1 MGRCGSGLFRR
12 LYHRKWLMLFSL
24 KLQRDNRKNALTADP
39 AKGETGKKLYFS
51 PHCGDETT
59 TYFNRAFPKGSA
71 IACCF
76 IPTSFGRLRQ
86 RWHCTADPA
95 MSGSEM
101 GGLLH
106 NMVKAGL
113 FLFSAGEPHGRG
125 NLFFGGKSLTSGP
138 DSVAGSAN
146 RHFSRG
152 LLTRGLHSV
161 AAERHY
167 GYPIV
172 ILRKISTDY
181 YGGIFW
187 KRPLPLPGLSARI
200 VREIRFCNENN
211 IPAI

>member
-1 MGRCGSGLFRR
+1 
-12 LYHRKWLMLFSL
+12 
-24 KLQRDNRKNALTADP
+24 
-39 AKGETGKKLYFS
+39 
-51 PHCGDETT
+51 
-59 TYFNRAFPKGSA
+59 
-71 IACCF
+71 
-76 IPTSFGRLRQ
+76 
-86 RWHCTADPA
+86 
-95 MSGSEM
+95 M

-113 FLFSAGEPHGRG
+113 FLFSAGEPLGRD
-125 NLFFGGKSLTSGP
+125 NLFLGGGESLTSGP
-138 DSVAGSAN
+138 HSVAGSAN

-152 LLTRGLHSV
+152 LLTKGPHSV

-181 YGGIFW
+181 CGGIFW
-187 KRPLPLPGLSARI
+187 KRPLPLPGVSARI